1 MRVIVGLGNPGITYE
16 KTRHNAGFMALDK
29 IASKNNFSFDEKAK
43 FKSQLF
49 RRDDDFFVKPTTFM
63 NKSGEAVQSLFSFY
77 KIDCGTETVPQL
89 FVLHDD
95 LDISLGQWKVQYG
108 TGPKVHNGVQ
118 SLYDAL
124 GTQNFIHVRIGIDSR
139 NGDRSIPGKDYVL
152 QPFSQEERE
161 ELDIALEEIV
171 SYLQKTYD
179 I

>member
-16 KTRHNAGFMALDK
+16 NTRHNAGFMTLDK
-29 IASKNNFSFDEKAK
+29 IASKNNISFDEKTK
-43 FKSQLF
+43 FKSHLF
-49 RRDDDFFVKPTTFM
+49 RKADDFFMKPTTFM

-77 KIDCGTETVPQL
+77 KFDCGTESAPQL

-95 LDISLGQWKVQYG
+95 LDISLGQWKVQFG

-124 GTQNFIHVRIGIDSR
+124 GTKNFVHVRIGIDAR

-152 QPFSQEERE
+152 QQFSQQERE
-161 ELDIALEEIV
+161 QLDIALEEIV
-171 SYLQKTYD
+171 HYLHNTYD